1 MVESFRFQS
10 WVFLLFVPVV
20 IALLFWT
27 NRKSRRSRVIFSS
40 LDGLERCPVTF
51 FARLRILLPWLSGL
65 GLILLIFGMARPQWG
80 KSESRI
86 SGDGI
91 AIQLAIDISGSMEA
105 IDFQIRNEDVDRL
118 SAVKEVVK
126 EFVLGSSE
134 SGLRGRR
141 DDSVGLVA
149 FGGFA
154 DSKCPLTLDHGAL
167 IDIVKSLE
175 IPKAVRDRRGRV
187 VNEQALQEELATA
200 IGDGLALSVSQLKE
214 SKAKSKV
221 IILLTDGDNNAGV
234 VDPREAASIAKEL
247 GIKVYTIGIGKNGVV
262 RIPREDELGRRI
274 LVPAQF
280 RVDEKLLKE
289 MADTTGG
296 IFFNASDSQGLTDVY
311 ARIDQLEKS
320 QLEETKYSQ
329 YHELYPWFV
338 MLGLLLLGLVHGLN
352 ATRFRSLT

>member
-10 WVFLLFVPVV
+10 WFFLLAVPVV
-20 IALLFWT
+20 VSLVLWT
-27 NRKSRRSRVIFSS
+27 NRKSSRPRIIFSS
-40 LDGLERCPVTF
+40 LDGFERCPVTLLT
-51 FARLRILLPWLSGL
+51 RLRSLLPWLSGL
-65 GLILLIFGMARPQWG
+65 GLVLLTIGMARPQWG

-126 EFVLGSSE
+126 EFVLGATT

-167 IDIVKSLE
+167 IDIVSSLE

-187 VNEQALQEELATA
+187 INEQALQEELATA
-200 IGDGLALSVSQLKE
+200 IGDGLALSISQLKE

-221 IILLTDGDNNAGV
+221 VILLTDGDNNAGV
-234 VDPREAASIAKEL
+234 VDPREAAAIAKEL
-247 GIKVYTIGIGKNGVV
+247 GIKVYTIGIGKNGIV
-262 RIPREDELGRRI
+262 RIPREDEMGRRI

-289 MADTTGG
+289 IADTTGG
-296 IFFNASDSQGLTDVY
+296 IFFNATDSQGLTEVY
-311 ARIDQLEKS
+311 AKIDALEKS

-338 MLGLLLLGLVHGLN
+338 VSGLLLLGLVHGLN
-352 ATRFRSLT
+352 STRFRSLT

>member
-10 WVFLLFVPVV
+10 WVFLFAIPIV
-20 IALLFWT
+20 IGVLLWSQ
-27 NRKSRRSRVIFSS
+27 RQSSRPRIVYSS
-40 LDGLERCPVTF
+40 LNGLERCPVSF
-51 FARLRILLPWLSGL
+51 MMRLRRFLPWLSGL
-65 GLILLIFGMARPQWG
+65 GLVLLTIGIARPQWG

-105 IDFQIRNEDVDRL
+105 IDFQIRDEDVDRL

-126 EFVLGSSE
+126 EFVLGSVA
-134 SGLRGRR
+134 SGLKGRR

-167 IDIVKSLE
+167 IDIVNSLE

-187 VNEQALQEELATA
+187 INEQALQEELATA

-214 SKAKSKV
+214 CKAKSKV
-221 IILLTDGDNNAGV
+221 VILLTDGDNNAGV

-247 GIKVYTIGIGKNGVV
+247 GIKVYTIGIGKNGIV

-280 RVDEKLLKE
+280 RVDEKLLRE
-289 MADTTGG
+289 IADTTGG
-296 IFFNASDSQGLTDVY
+296 LYFNAADSQGLTEVY
-311 ARIDQLEKS
+311 AKIDALEKS
-320 QLEETKYSQ
+320 QLEETKFAQ

-338 MLGLLLLGLVHGLN
+338 TSGLCLLGLIHCLN